1 MAGSVAESA
10 AVVICGGTAR
20 GARRVCSRRAIDAR
34 AASVIPLTRVE
45 GAGAAIVLS
54 RTVVFARIVLCGL
67 LRNAGWG
74 NVLYALRACGSSW
87 ARARIAL
94 SACSACAPCA
104 RSTRRAPCA
113 RSFLRSLVTMAIACR
128 SRRFIPVRN
137 SRIGSDASARC
148 VFIVPS
154 HAGIFPPLRRLRA
167 RCMRKPLLE
176 MHLGQMV

>member
-10 AVVICGGTAR
+10 AVAICGGTAR

-104 RSTRRAPCA
+104 RS
-113 RSFLRSLVTMAIACR
+113 FLRSLVTMAIACR

>member
-10 AVVICGGTAR
+10 TFVICGGTAR
-20 GARRVCSRRAIDAR
+20 GARLVFARRAIDAR
-34 AASVIPLTRVE
+34 AAAVIPLTRVE

-54 RTVVFARIVLCGL
+54 RSVVLARIVLCGL

-74 NVLYALRACGSSW
+74 NVLCALRACGSSW
-87 ARARIAL
+87 ARARITL
-94 SACSACAPCA
+94 SACSAWA
-104 RSTRRAPCA
+104 RSARRAPCA

-128 SRRFIPVRN
+128 LRRFIPIRN

-154 HAGIFPPLRRLRA
+154 HAGIFPPPRRPRA